1 MILQSRKWR
10 LLIRVV
16 TLLMTSLVMLAFA
29 GPASYALQD
38 DTPRPVTGPS
48 ALNSK
53 EKPLAN
59 SYANARVLPDTGK
72 AFAVEEVGGTYYWI
86 PVKGYDNK
94 LFIRTKNVAYALPD
108 NYMPGLTT
116 SKETYY
122 EGKITTLDGQL
133 SSAKVIEELADR
145 GISVEKGEAMVLQ
158 QGEKPSTYRPMVPVF
173 PVLAWVWL
181 AAFVGLIQI
190 WRGRQPKRR
199 LSTASVAARNIR

>member
-10 LLIRVV
+10 LLIRAV
-16 TLLMTSLVMLAFA
+16 TLLVTSLVMLAFA

-38 DTPRPVTGPS
+38 DTPKPITSPIE
-48 ALNSK
+48 LTSK

-59 SYANARVLPDTGK
+59 SYVNASVLPDTSK
-72 AFAVEEVGGTYYWI
+72 AFAVDEVGETYYWI
-86 PVKGYDNK
+86 PVRGYDNK

-108 NYMPGLTT
+108 NYVSGLTT

-133 SSAKVIEELADR
+133 TSAKVIEELAVR
-145 GISVEKGEAMVLQ
+145 GINVKKGEVMVLQ

-173 PVLAWVWL
+173 PLLAWVWL
-181 AAFVGLIQI
+181 AAFAGLIQI
-190 WRGRQPKRR
+190 GRGRHPKRR
-199 LSTASVAARNIR
+199 LTTAPAAARNTR